1 MKKKILTILGTRP
14 EIIRLSCILNNFD
27 KNFNHILINTNQNF
41 DKNLNSIF
49 FDQLQIRKPKY
60 ILKNIINKSPVDF
73 ISRSL
78 LQVDNILEKEKPD
91 GVVILGDTNSSL
103 TAISPKKRKIPIFHI
118 EAGNRCFDD
127 RVPEEI
133 NRRIV
138 DHLSDIN
145 MTYSEYAK
153 QNLITEG
160 IKQDRVIKIGS
171 PLFEVYNNFENQIE
185 KSTILNKLNLKKNE
199 FFLASVHRE
208 ENVDNTASLNEIIK
222 SFDMLVGKFNIP
234 IIFSTHPRT
243 KSKLDKIKNINKK
256 IVFSKPFSFF
266 DYVKLMKNCRLVMSD
281 SGSITE
287 ETSILK
293 IPSIN
298 LRFTFERQE
307 GLENGL
313 SLLSGLRS
321 EEILQSVDLIL
332 KKSFIDQHPDY
343 AIPNVSENVSNIIQS
358 YIQYINYKVWY
369 K

>member
-1 MKKKILTILGTRP
+1 MKKKIITILGTRP
-14 EIIRLSCILNNFD
+14 EIIRLSCILNKFD

-49 FDQLQIRKPKY
+49 FDQLKIRKPKY
-60 ILKNIINKSPVDF
+60 TLNNIKNTSPVYF
-73 ISRSL
+73 ISQAL
-78 LQVDNILEKEKPD
+78 LEVDKILEKEKPD
-91 GVVILGDTNSSL
+91 GIVVLGDTNSSL
-103 TAISPKKRKIPIFHI
+103 TAISSKKRKIPIFHI

-127 RVPEEI
+127 RVPEET

-145 MTYSEYAK
+145 MTYSDYAK
-153 QNLITEG
+153 QNLLIEG
-160 IKQDRVIKIGS
+160 LKQDRVIKIGS
-171 PLFEVYNNFENQIE
+171 PLFEVYNFYETQIE
-185 KSTILNKLNLKKNE
+185 KSNILNKLKLKKNN

-208 ENVDNTASLNEIIK
+208 ENVDDPNSLREIIK
-222 SFDMLVGKFNIP
+222 SFDKLIKKFKIP
-234 IIFSTHPRT
+234 LIFSTHPRT
-243 KSKLDKIKNINKK
+243 KANLKKIKNINKK
-256 IVFSKPFSFF
+256 IIFLDPFSFF
-266 DYVKLMKNCRLVMSD
+266 DYIKLMKNCKLIMSD

-293 IPSIN
+293 IPSVS

-313 SLLSGLRS
+313 SLLSGLNS
-321 EEILQSVDLIL
+321 NDILQSVDLIL
-332 KKSFIDQHPDY
+332 NKSFIDQHPDY
-343 AIPNVSENVSNIIQS
+343 SIPNVSENVSNIIQS